1 MPNYVSMT
9 SDKSKRAAFW
19 ICLLFGAF
27 GLHYFYVGRIGR
39 GLIAL
44 FTVNFFGLGWILD
57 LLKILNGKFKDNTG
71 TYLRQK

>member
-1 MPNYVSMT
+1 MPNYVSLT

-19 ICLLFGAF
+19 LCLFFGIF

-44 FTVNFFGLGWILD
+44 FTMNFFGLGWILD
-57 LLKILNGKFKDNTG
+57 SLKIMNGKFKDNTG

>member
-1 MPNYVSMT
+1 MPNYVSVT

-19 ICLLFGAF
+19 ICLFFGAF

-44 FTVNFFGLGWILD
+44 FTVNFFGIGWILD
-57 LLKILNGKFKDNTG
+57 ILKIMNGKFKDNTG